1 MLVYV
6 AALSQKLLNLTN
18 KYYDRNMQQVSAL
31 NWASSTKNH
40 NFEIR

>member
-18 KYYDRNMQQVSAL
+18 KYYDQNMQQVSAL
-31 NWASSTKNH
+31 N
-40 NFEIR
+40 

>member
-18 KYYDRNMQQVSAL
+18 KYYDQNMQQVSVL

>member
-18 KYYDRNMQQVSAL
+18 KYYDQNMQQVSAS